1 MKYGT
6 CNDHDN
12 DHHDENDDGE
22 NDDDELFLPS

>member
-12 DHHDENDDGE
+12 DHHDENDDSE
-22 NDDDELFLPS
+22 NDDDALFRPS